1 MITFSVPG
9 PPQGKARARTVRT
22 KKGESISYT
31 PARTEYYE
39 YRILNAFLFEAG
51 NPRELVFAKGVQVRI
66 RITAYYKPAARTTK
80 KDMIKIQN
88 GEKFPTRK
96 PDVDNITKVVL
107 DALNKVAYHDD
118 SQVIEITA
126 RKLYSVNEG
135 LVIEVGGAAEE
146 WADLKCYGLY

>member
-22 KKGESISYT
+22 KKGDSVSFT

-51 NPRELVFAKGVQVRI
+51 NPKELVFAKGVPVRI

-96 PDVDNITKVVL
+96 PDADNIVKAVL
-107 DALNKVAYHDD
+107 DALNGSAYYDD
-118 SQVIEITA
+118 AQVIEITV
-126 RKLYSVNEG
+126 RKLFSFDEG
-135 LVIEVGGAAEE
+135 LTVTVGAASED
-146 WADLKCYGLY
+146 WSDPAGMHI